1 MNMRYYLYINYYAIF
16 ANPKMNKLLNG
27 LNQNLNKMWN
37 LFNTKAVHR
46 TEETTTNGEEY
57 SMTNLIFWMIF
68 LLLHFWMILFI
79 NNKFYFE
86 MGVIL

>member
-16 ANPKMNKLLNG
+16 ANRKMNKLLNG